1 MNFDKKI
8 QDVWVAQ
15 LPLVKLMI
23 DGDALVI

>member
-1 MNFDKKI
+1 MSSWQKN
-8 QDVWVAQ
+8 QDVGVAQ